1 MLFHAIW
8 GQQTVVRAPP
18 VALEPLSASLQVTL
32 RLESTLLGCLR
43 GQPPDPFWV
52 GPVDTDAF
60 MGLTAELLTLL
71 SQRDCQ
77 GVWTLA
83 DHLAGVDW
91 WDGPYLGLSGGNRLG
106 MAGPPEQSAEV
117 DGFSGQVFA
126 RPSCA

>member
-1 MLFHAIW
+1 
-8 GQQTVVRAPP
+8 VRAPP

-43 GQPPDPFWV
+43 GQLPDPFWV

-60 MGLTAELLTLL
+60 MGLTAELLALL

-83 DHLAGVDW
+83 DHLAGVD
-91 WDGPYLGLSGGNRLG
+91 
-106 MAGPPEQSAEV
+106 
-117 DGFSGQVFA
+117 
-126 RPSCA
+126 